1 MESHQFAFGYQ
12 VYKDKRSL
20 SSSDQTLIN
29 EAVMTSQKA
38 YAPYSK
44 FKVGVSIRT
53 TDQLIINGSNQENG
67 AFPIGQCAERVALYS
82 MIHAEGRKPIDTIA
96 IVVDNKN
103 QKAPAS
109 PCGSCRQ
116 MLNEYRSNQPTPIRL
131 LLSLATGG
139 QVIEINDIKDLLPF
153 AFDGQFLGQ

>member
-1 MESHQFAFGYQ
+1 MESQQYAFTYQ
-12 VYKDKRSL
+12 AYKDKRSL
-20 SSSDQTLIN
+20 SSADQHLIN
-29 EAVMTSQKA
+29 EAVMASQTA

-53 TDQLIINGSNQENG
+53 VDQMITSGANQENG

-82 MIHAEGRKPIDTIA
+82 MIQAHGRKQIDTIA

-103 QKAPAS
+103 QKTPAS

-116 MLNEYRSNQPTPIRL
+116 MLNEYRSYQPTPIRL

-153 AFDGQFLGQ
+153 AFDGLFLGQ

>member
-1 MESHQFAFGYQ
+1 MESHQCNFTYT

-20 SSSDQTLIN
+20 SSADQSLIN
-29 EAVMTSQKA
+29 EAVMASQKA

-44 FKVGVSIRT
+44 FKVGAAIRT
-53 TDQLIINGSNQENG
+53 TDLKVISGANQENG

-82 MIHAEGRKPIDTIA
+82 MVHTEGRKHIETIA

-103 QKAPAS
+103 QKSPAS

-116 MLNEYRSNQPTPIRL
+116 MLNEYRSFQDKPMRL

-139 QVIEINDIKDLLPF
+139 QVIEINDITDLLPF
-153 AFDGQFLGQ
+153 AFDGLFLGS

>member
-1 MESHQFAFGYQ
+1 MESRQFAFAYHL
-12 VYKDKRSL
+12 YKDKREL

-29 EAVMTSQKA
+29 EAVMSSQKA

-44 FKVGVSIRT
+44 FKVGVSIRS
-53 TDQLIINGSNQENG
+53 TDQMITSGANQENG

-82 MIHAEGRKPIDTIA
+82 MIHAHGRKHIDTIA
-96 IVVDNKN
+96 IAVDNKN
-103 QKAPAS
+103 QKTPAS

-116 MLNEYRSNQPTPIRL
+116 MLNEYRSYQPTPMRL

-153 AFDGQFLGQ
+153 AFDGLFLGK